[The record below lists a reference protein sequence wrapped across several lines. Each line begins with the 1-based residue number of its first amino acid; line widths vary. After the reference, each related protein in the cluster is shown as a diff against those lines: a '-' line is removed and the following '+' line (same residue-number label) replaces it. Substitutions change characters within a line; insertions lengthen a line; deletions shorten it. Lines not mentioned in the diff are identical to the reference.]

1 MRAEPEP
8 AHVCPPW
15 GHWGAGGCEHAVQ
28 PAAAPRGVVPTSA
41 GPQTHWEAPG
51 TQPPNTQAPQP
62 TPRLPSSPLG
72 GWGEVGCSW
81 TGPRLPL
88 CLKTLAYGGAGSFGQ
103 GTGAPRFIFQGEEG
117 GSTPSSLRHQWSC
130 VQKAE
135 GLAPSCG
142 QWTASAS
149 ALLCSAGVR
158 ANSSRRG
165 CCPLNAQRGRAGLAR
180 VAACVPRLVG
190 HLGHRP

>member
-8 AHVCPPW
+8 AHVCPPR

-72 GWGEVGCSW
+72 GWGEVDCSW

-149 ALLCSAGVR
+149 ALLS
-158 ANSSRRG
+158 
-165 CCPLNAQRGRAGLAR
+165 GRQSKQL
-180 VAACVPRLVG
+180 
-190 HLGHRP
+190 